1 MLFRQYREAMKKSEF
16 FNSAQ
21 TWSKRKHRL
30 LGKYLVPFSAKVG
43 RLSSD
48 IFCIDGFA
56 GQGRYADGTEG
67 SPLLMA
73 HVADE
78 CQTWANPIRLLLIN
92 VEANRRN
99 YKKLCEVTEP
109 WVTRGVVNNEHGR
122 FGDLVPKILSTIGD
136 KPAFFFIDPYGPS
149 PIHFEFLQPILS
161 RRQPVTE
168 LIINF
173 DLDGLRRLADDL
185 RANPQSETSRKA
197 CETIV
202 QNVTKILGRDRWRQF
217 FETDRLSAQ
226 ERSKALLDDY
236 VDSLSGYGYHVVAYP
251 IRDSVASSPK
261 YYLIYCTRHPDGI
274 GLMSRFIRSEE
285 DQLLRESFESDQM
298 FLIDPLEEE
307 IAARR
312 VELRN
317 IILNYLQH
325 RPKLTRGEI
334 KRHFIFDRFG
344 DFSEPDYNAVVQQMI
359 ETGILSPAHG
369 RNRINDTVL
378 LTYMPVA
385 EGVLA

>member
-1 MLFRQYREAMKKSEF
+1 MLFGHYRKAMKKSEF

-56 GQGRYADGTEG
+56 GQGRYADGTDG

-78 CQTWANPIRLLLIN
+78 CETWANPIRLLLIN
-92 VEANRRN
+92 VEANRQN
-99 YKKLCEVTEP
+99 YKKLCEATEP

-136 KPAFFFIDPYGPS
+136 KPAFFFIDPFGPS
-149 PIHFEFLQPILS
+149 PIHFEFLRPILS
-161 RRQPVTE
+161 RRQPITE

-173 DLDGLRRLADDL
+173 DLDGLRRLADGL
-185 RANPQSETSRKA
+185 RANTHLETSRKA

-217 FETDRLSAQ
+217 FETDRLSAPD
-226 ERSKALLDDY
+226 RSKALLDDY
-236 VDSLSGYGYHVVAYP
+236 IDSLSGYGYHVVAYP

-298 FLIDPLEEE
+298 FLLDPLEEE

-334 KRHFIFDRFG
+334 KRHFIFERFG

-359 ETGILSPAHG
+359 ETGILSPATG
-369 RNRINDTVL
+369 RSRINDTVL
-378 LTYMPVA
+378 LTYIPIA
-385 EGVLA
+385 EGVLT

>member
-1 MLFRQYREAMKKSEF
+1 MKKSEF

-43 RLSSD
+43 SLSPE

-56 GQGRYADGTEG
+56 GQGRYADGSEG

-78 CQTWANPIRLLLIN
+78 CQRWANPIQLRLIN
-92 VEANRRN
+92 VEANRKN
-99 YKKLCEVTEP
+99 YNKLCEVTEP
-109 WVTRGVVNNEHGR
+109 WTTTGIVNNEHGR
-122 FGDLVPKILSTIGD
+122 FGDLVPKIISTIGD

-149 PIHFEFLQPILS
+149 PIHFDYLRPILT
-161 RRQPVTE
+161 RRQPITE

-185 RANPQSETSRKA
+185 RANAQSERSRKA

-217 FETDRLSAQ
+217 FETDRLSAH
-226 ERSKALLDDY
+226 ERSKSLLDDY

-251 IRDSVASSPK
+251 IRDSIASSPK
-261 YYLIYCTRHPDGI
+261 YYLIYCTRHSDGI

-285 DQLLRESFESDQM
+285 DQLIRESFESDQM
-298 FLIDPLEEE
+298 LLIDPLEGE

-325 RPKLTRGEI
+325 RPKLARGEI
-334 KRHFIFDRFG
+334 KRQFIFERFG
-344 DFSEPDYNAVVQQMI
+344 DFSEPDYNAVVQEMI
-359 ETGILSPAHG
+359 ETGVLSTATG
-369 RNRINDTVL
+369 RSRINDTVL
-378 LTYMPVA
+378 LTYNPIA
-385 EGVLA
+385 EGVLT